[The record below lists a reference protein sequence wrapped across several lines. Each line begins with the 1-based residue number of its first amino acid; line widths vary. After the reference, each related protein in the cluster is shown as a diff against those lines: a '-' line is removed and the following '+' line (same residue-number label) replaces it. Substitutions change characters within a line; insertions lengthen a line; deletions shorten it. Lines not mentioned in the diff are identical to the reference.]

1 MGSSGRG
8 RALTRVS
15 RGVGLGWCGWVRG
28 LSEKRA
34 PEVGGNKGGGHCCH
48 FVRMVSGA
56 VEYGYLCRSNY
67 RSTHGP
73 LGGRHFLDAL
83 AIPINIPQI

>member
-34 PEVGGNKGGGHCCH
+34 PEVGGNKGGALLS
-48 FVRMVSGA
+48 FR
-56 VEYGYLCRSNY
+56 
-67 RSTHGP
+67 THGFR
-73 LGGRHFLDAL
+73 GR
-83 AIPINIPQI
+83 

>member
-34 PEVGGNKGGGHCCH
+34 PEVGGNKGGGTVVISYPW
-48 FVRMVSGA
+48 F
-56 VEYGYLCRSNY
+56 
-67 RSTHGP
+67 P
-73 LGGRHFLDAL
+73 GR
-83 AIPINIPQI
+83 